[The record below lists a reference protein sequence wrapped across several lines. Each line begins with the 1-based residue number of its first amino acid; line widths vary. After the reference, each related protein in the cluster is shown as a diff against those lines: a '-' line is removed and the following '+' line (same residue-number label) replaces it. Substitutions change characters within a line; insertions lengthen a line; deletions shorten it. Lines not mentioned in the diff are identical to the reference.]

1 MICKVLNTF
10 KAKTATGEVQLYP
23 EQIIK
28 IQANIAEPLI
38 EKGKIKSIDGNR
50 LYRDMLQRID
60 RFYRKGDLAKIE
72 AKHKTFL
79 RELEKKELKLLDLIY
94 KGKDCRAIVEEIEKF
109 IKETI
114 GSIKPF

>member
-1 MICKVLNTF
+1 MIFQVMDKFKV
-10 KAKTATGEVQLYP
+10 KTINGEQELHP
-23 EQIIK
+23 NQTIDIEQ
-28 IQANIAEPLI
+28 NIAEPLI